1 MRLDLYL
8 KRQTQYTKFNI
19 TTDIR
24 SKRQILYGIGEI
36 KMINLAW
43 ICVIVLWLMMIYL
56 LVKTTKETFITT
68 KNYFLR
74 KSR

>member
-1 MRLDLYL
+1 
-8 KRQTQYTKFNI
+8 
-19 TTDIR
+19 
-24 SKRQILYGIGEI
+24 
-36 KMINLAW
+36 MINLAW